1 MTEKKRN
8 NKDKMMTKIENELTE
23 ALKQNENLLASTNE
37 LSVKVDNLV
46 NTANQLATQLNSQI
60 QLIAHYETT
69 INILTGR
76 IKEKDNMIVQL
87 NKKMQKGGE

>member
-23 ALKQNENLLASTNE
+23 ALKQNENLLVSTNE